1 MNKLL
6 PLLINRAEIARDR
19 QAALAREAA
28 NAALQTQATLV
39 RLEDFRGESLDRSPA
54 SLGSHADAQ
63 ALGDYQRFV
72 SRLDDAI
79 AMQRQECQRREERSA
94 AGQQRLIEEQRKLM
108 AFETLLRRRAA
119 APASSRAA
127 ARKATPMNLRHAP
140 RATTRGD
147 PHDTCLQRCPCRT
160 PKIRCATRRRQGW
173 REQFRRADGQ
183 AGAAS

>member
-6 PLLINRAEIARDR
+6 PLLINRAETARDR
-19 QAALAREAA
+19 QAALARDAA
-28 NAALQTQATLV
+28 NAAQQTQATLV
-39 RLEDFRGESLDRSPA
+39 RLEDFRGESLERSPA
-54 SLGSHADAQ
+54 SLGRHADAQ

-119 APASSRAA
+119 AAGIKQGRRAQSDADEFAARAA
-127 ARKATPMNLRHAP
+127 RNH
-140 RATTRGD
+140 
-147 PHDTCLQRCPCRT
+147 
-160 PKIRCATRRRQGW
+160 QG
-173 REQFRRADGQ
+173 R
-183 AGAAS
+183 SP